1 MKPLK
6 LIMTGFESY
15 KDKTEIDF
23 EKSGIRGLFLISGD
37 TGSGKTTIFD
47 AITFALYGS
56 SSGDVRD
63 VEMLRSHFADENT
76 PTEVE
81 LFFEAKNKKYHII
94 RNPDYER
101 KSRKGDGL
109 TTEKANARLDYLSE
123 SSMPPLEGSI
133 KVSQEVEKILGL
145 KKDQFCRIA
154 MIAQGKFQELLLSK
168 KDQKEKIF
176 RELFHTE
183 KYEMLQNTLKSR
195 KSEAEKN
202 LQFLKEKLRT
212 LLNQIV
218 PRDENLEEIQK
229 IKDSQYLTEEEI
241 LLLEKLEK
249 NDAKKASEISDQLTE
264 LDKKLTQAGLLINE
278 GEKRKQTR
286 EKLESTKAL
295 LKCEEEK
302 LLLKKEELLQSQN
315 KVQELTP
322 SESRAAVIENS
333 LPLYKEIEN
342 KAGLIKKALLE
353 INNNEKKCLELLKK
367 KEELCGAIEELK
379 KEEGGLKDAGEK
391 LLTLKGELEKIDL
404 QKEELKALQN
414 NLFKLKTEK
423 EKLKKMQEELLSAQS
438 LYENKNSDYVQK
450 LKLFNMEQAGILAE
464 DLKDN
469 CPCPVCGSL
478 NHPAPAKKS
487 ENAPSQNELEKAK
500 SLCEELQNNL
510 TQITARASSQK
521 SLTEN
526 LTEQILLVGKKH
538 FEAFNPDASEAENY
552 LEDKVSLLTE
562 RQKSI
567 NGEILLEE
575 KNKKR
580 RAELEKLI
588 PENEA
593 LLSTSSDQYNRFSAE
608 TSALKAKTEAENN
621 ALNEEKNKLE
631 FKTSAEAEE
640 EINKIRSSIKLA
652 KEAEERA
659 KAQKDECE
667 NNISAFKGSIDT
679 LEKSLKEGKEID
691 YDKEV
696 EKQSELLREKEK
708 LNSERDLLSQRIGI
722 NKKCIENIKEVLPE
736 ISKADEYY
744 QSVWALSE
752 VASGSSRGKSGKPS
766 LENYVQMKCL
776 DQINRRANLRL
787 RTMTDGKYELCRRIE
802 EDGSELG
809 LDLDIKDFYTGRKRS
824 VQSLSGGEQFQAS
837 LSLAL
842 GLADEVQEHSGGIK
856 LDSMFIDEG
865 FGTLDSETLNKAMRA
880 LEELSK
886 GNKLIGIISHVEELE
901 NRIEKKIKVYKD
913 NFGVSRIE

>member
-81 LFFEAKNKKYHII
+81 LFFEVKDKKYHII

-123 SSMPPLEGSI
+123 SSTPPLEGSI

-183 KYEMLQNTLKSR
+183 KYEMLQNTLKNR

-218 PRDENLEEIQK
+218 PCDENLEEIQK

-249 NDAKKASEISDQLTE
+249 NDAKKASEISDQLTKV
-264 LDKKLTQAGLLINE
+264 DKNLTQAGLLINE

-295 LKCEEEK
+295 LKCEEEN

-315 KVQELTP
+315 KIQELAP

-342 KAGLIKKALLE
+342 KAGLINKALLE
-353 INNNEKKCLELLKK
+353 ISTNENKCLALLKK
-367 KEELCGAIEELK
+367 KEELCGAIEQLK

-438 LYENKNSDYVQK
+438 NYESKNSDYVQK

-478 NHPAPAKKS
+478 AHPAPAKKS

-500 SLCEELQNNL
+500 SLCEELQKNL

-526 LTEQILLVGKKH
+526 LTEQILSAGKKH
-538 FEAFNPDASEAENY
+538 FEAFNPDDSEAENC
-552 LEDKVSLLTE
+552 LEEKVSFLNE
-562 RQKSI
+562 RQESI

-593 LLSTSSDQYNRFSAE
+593 LLKSSTEEYNTFSAE
-608 TSALKAKTEAENN
+608 TSALKAKTEAEKN

-640 EINKIRSSIKLA
+640 EINKIRSNIKLA
-652 KEAEERA
+652 KEAEEKA

-696 EKQSELLREKEK
+696 EKQSELLSEKEK
-708 LNSERDLLSQRIGI
+708 LNFERDQLSQRIGI

-752 VASGSSRGKSGKPS
+752 VASGSLRGKSGKPS

-913 NFGVSRIE
+913 NSGVSRIE